1 MKCRAVLGLAL
12 APVVQAGSGYVGM
25 AEPFLDLGN
34 VTLVIERVRRCR
46 GTHQGG
52 QYRPVPYTLQRI
64 RGGGL
69 QQPAGLGITERGRAA
84 ILLRTS

>member
-46 GTHQGG
+46 GTPFSVSG
-52 QYRPVPYTLQRI
+52 
-64 RGGGL
+64 
-69 QQPAGLGITERGRAA
+69 AGASSNLRAWA
-84 ILLRTS
+84 SPSAGVLLFF